1 MAIKEV
7 SFLRGTLLKRR
18 TKRWIK
24 AVLPGPLWRTLDR
37 AHQRWFVAYK
47 QEAYSQE
54 GEDLIL
60 ARFLDYRPSGFY
72 VDVGAHHPKRF
83 SNTQRLYHMGWW
95 GINIDAA
102 PGSMSEFRRLR
113 PRDVN
118 VEAAVATTNQEL
130 TFYLFNDPA
139 LNTFERELALQR
151 ATGKYKI
158 IREVNLATVPLWQL
172 LDRYVP
178 VGIGIDVLSIDV
190 EGLDYD
196 VLRSNDWSRYRPEFV
211 LAEIEALTV
220 IDATTHRVSVF
231 LADEG
236 YAFVAKTK
244 NTAIF
249 KRVEGHE
256 HSIPARVVL
265 AS

>member
-1 MAIKEV
+1 M
-7 SFLRGTLLKRR
+7 RR
-18 TKRWIK
+18 RIK
-24 AVLPGPLWRTLDR
+24 AVLPAPVWRILDH
-37 AHQRWFVAYK
+37 AYHRWFYTYK

-60 ARFLDYRPSGFY
+60 ARFLDYRQTGFY
-72 VDVGAHHPKRF
+72 VDVGAHHPRRF
-83 SNTQRLYHMGWW
+83 SNTQRLYRLGWR
-95 GINIDAA
+95 GLNIDAA

-118 VEAAVATTNQEL
+118 VEAAVATANQEL

-139 LNTFERELALQR
+139 LNTFERDLALQR
-151 ATGKYKI
+151 ADGKYKI
-158 IREVNLATVPLWQL
+158 IRELNLATVPLWQV

-178 VGIGIDVLSIDV
+178 GGVSIDVLSIDV

-196 VLRSNDWSRYRPEFV
+196 VLRSNDWARYRPEFV

-220 IDATTHRVSVF
+220 EDAITHRVSVL
-231 LADEG
+231 LADQG

-244 NTAIF
+244 NTVIF
-249 KRVEGHE
+249 KRMQGH
-256 HSIPARVVL
+256 HDHPVPSAPVVL